1 MDDHIITISEYHF
14 GEGWTMRIDLKELA
28 DSAGK
33 RKKLVNPRGGVFDEL
48 VLSLPMAR
56 AVKLL
61 HLIRRYGTEE
71 DYEKCDRYFV
81 TNTRLNKWWR
91 EICQD

>member
-1 MDDHIITISEYHF
+1 MDDYILEIKHYDFNEH
-14 GEGWTMRIDLKELA
+14 WTMRIDLKELA

-71 DYEKCDRYFV
+71 DYEKCDKYLAPNAKLAKRW
-81 TNTRLNKWWR
+81 K
-91 EICQD
+91 EIMK